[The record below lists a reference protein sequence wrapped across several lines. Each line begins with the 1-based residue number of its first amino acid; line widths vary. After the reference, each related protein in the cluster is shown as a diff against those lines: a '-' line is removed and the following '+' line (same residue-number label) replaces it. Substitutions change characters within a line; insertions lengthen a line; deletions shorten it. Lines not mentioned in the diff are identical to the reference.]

1 MRAVG
6 KPQSTLG
13 GCAMKPNPKISA
25 AVAAILSAPATAVV
39 LAAAETAT
47 ATGTPTELQEVIVTA
62 ERRAESVQD
71 VPITIQGL
79 TSPKLDRVEANV
91 SASYATTAH
100 GDPSTSIEG
109 VLNVPVIPDKFGVR
123 VVAYND
129 SRGGYINNIPGTFTR
144 AATDQ
149 VVVNYFGGVVPP
161 NSGPINN
168 NFRSEERRVGKECRS
183 RWSPYH

>member
-25 AVAAILSAPATAVV
+25 TVAAILSAPATAVV

-71 VPITIQGL
+71 VPIPFRALPAERITHL
-79 TSPKLDRVEANV
+79 NAKAFDDFV
-91 SASYATTAH
+91 TAL
-100 GDPSTSIEG
+100 PT
-109 VLNVPVIPDKFGVR
+109 V
-123 VVAYND
+123 
-129 SRGGYINNIPGTFTR
+129 
-144 AATDQ
+144 
-149 VVVNYFGGVVPP
+149 
-161 NSGPINN
+161 
-168 NFRSEERRVGKECRS
+168 
-183 RWSPYH
+183 